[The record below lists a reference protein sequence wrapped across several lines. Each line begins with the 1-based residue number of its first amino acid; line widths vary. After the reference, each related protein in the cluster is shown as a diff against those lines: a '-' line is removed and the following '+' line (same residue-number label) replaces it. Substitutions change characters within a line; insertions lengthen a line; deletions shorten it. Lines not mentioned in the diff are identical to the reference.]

1 MGIQP
6 IDLSTIYSQ
15 MDRMGQFKA
24 SEVQS
29 ANMAAREHLER
40 TAQQQT
46 QKAQIV
52 TETKGNENSAKIK
65 ADVSQGGGAGQG
77 LLQGERRQGKDAH
90 KTALED
96 AAKTAYEIKDPKLGR
111 RIDVTG

>member
-15 MDRMGQFKA
+15 MDKMGQFKA

-29 ANMAAREHLER
+29 ANMAMREHLER

-46 QKAQIV
+46 QNAQIV

-77 LLQGERRQGKDAH
+77 LLQGERRQGKEAQ
-90 KTALED
+90 KTPADE
-96 AAKTAYEIKDPKLGR
+96 ATRSSYEIKDPKLGR

>member
-15 MDRMGQFKA
+15 MDKMGQFKA

-46 QKAQIV
+46 QKAQTV

-77 LLQGERRQGKDAH
+77 LLQGDRRQGKEAR
-90 KTALED
+90 KTDLEE
-96 AAKTAYEIKDPKLGR
+96 ATKAAYEIKDPKLGR